1 MKAFAI
7 LLDRLSYTASRNDKL
22 TLLRNY
28 FLATPDPDRGFALA
42 ALTDEMPLSIP
53 LRRIITD
60 LSATRFDPVLFKF
73 SRDYV
78 GDTAEALALIW
89 SDAETEKS
97 VPALRD
103 IVDALQASPR
113 NQVAPLIAT
122 WLDHMD
128 VVERWAL
135 LKFLSGAPRVGV
147 SARLAKAALADA
159 FSRDLEDIE
168 ELWHGQTPPYL
179 ALFDWLSGHGERPH
193 NADLL
198 TFKPLMLANP
208 LEDADWASLD
218 LSQFS
223 VEWKWDGIRVQFSGR
238 GGDTALFSRTGDDIS
253 ASFPELM
260 ANQTF
265 NAVLDGELLVLRGSD
280 VAPFSDLQQRLNR
293 KSVKFAIQSA
303 YPVHIR
309 LYDAL
314 ELDGEDMRGFTFDER
329 RKKLEQWHAR
339 VAPHHTD
346 LSPLIHLDSK
356 DDLRAKWES
365 TREAGI
371 EGLMLKLRASPYLA
385 GRPQGKWFKWKR
397 TALTADCVL
406 MYAQRGSGKRSSYYS
421 DYTFGVWTEDKGQP
435 VLVPVGKAYSG
446 FTDAELHKIDRFVRD
461 NTIQQ
466 FGPVRSVVPQLVF
479 EVAFDALN
487 KSKRHKSG
495 TAMRFPRISRI
506 RWDKPAAEA
515 DTLDT
520 LMKHAE

>member
-22 TLLRNY
+22 KLLRNY

-103 IVDALQASPR
+103 IVAALQVAPR
-113 NQVAPLIAT
+113 NHIAPLIAT
-122 WLDHMD
+122 WLDQMD

-159 FSRDLEDIE
+159 FSRDLQDIE
-168 ELWHGQTPPYL
+168 ELWHGQAPPYL

-208 LEDADWASLD
+208 LEDADWTNLD

-223 VEWKWDGIRVQFSGR
+223 VEWKWDGIRA
-238 GGDTALFSRTGDDIS
+238 TI
-253 ASFPELM
+253 
-260 ANQTF
+260 
-265 NAVLDGELLVLRGSD
+265 
-280 VAPFSDLQQRLNR
+280 LNWNT
-293 KSVKFAIQSA
+293 KPITKF
-303 YPVHIR
+303 
-309 LYDAL
+309 
-314 ELDGEDMRGFTFDER
+314 
-329 RKKLEQWHAR
+329 
-339 VAPHHTD
+339 
-346 LSPLIHLDSK
+346 
-356 DDLRAKWES
+356 
-365 TREAGI
+365 
-371 EGLMLKLRASPYLA
+371 
-385 GRPQGKWFKWKR
+385 
-397 TALTADCVL
+397 
-406 MYAQRGSGKRSSYYS
+406 
-421 DYTFGVWTEDKGQP
+421 
-435 VLVPVGKAYSG
+435 
-446 FTDAELHKIDRFVRD
+446 
-461 NTIQQ
+461 
-466 FGPVRSVVPQLVF
+466 
-479 EVAFDALN
+479 
-487 KSKRHKSG
+487 
-495 TAMRFPRISRI
+495 
-506 RWDKPAAEA
+506 
-515 DTLDT
+515 
-520 LMKHAE
+520 